1 MITIL
6 FIKFLLIIFLLLFSA
21 FFSASETAFF
31 SLTRFQ
37 VLKLK
42 ETEKRGKG
50 VAHLLAHPDQLLTS
64 ILIGNES
71 VNVAASALAT
81 SIAIAI
87 YGENGKWVSIGLM
100 TPVLLL
106 FAEIIPKA
114 LAFTRA
120 TNFVLLAASPLK
132 TFMHLVSPLRWFI
145 KQIVSIVLRPFPKTG
160 VKPNLL
166 DEHFIYLVERGYKEG
181 DIKTMERDFIAN
193 LLRFR
198 KLKVSQVMTQRRD
211 IFALSLD
218 TPLSHLIPILKSRFF
233 SRIPIYKK
241 SLDEIVG
248 ILHIN
253 DLIGLSERG
262 GKLSDLK
269 RMIHPA
275 YFVPLSKGAEDLF
288 WEMQRQRIH
297 MAIVVNEYGKVVGLI
312 TLEDLLEELFGEIY
326 DEYDKLRCLG

>member
-1 MITIL
+1 
-6 FIKFLLIIFLLLFSA
+6 
-21 FFSASETAFF
+21 
-31 SLTRFQ
+31 
-37 VLKLK
+37 
-42 ETEKRGKG
+42 
-50 VAHLLAHPDQLLTS
+50 
-64 ILIGNES
+64 
-71 VNVAASALAT
+71 
-81 SIAIAI
+81 
-87 YGENGKWVSIGLM
+87 
-100 TPVLLL
+100 
-106 FAEIIPKA
+106 
-114 LAFTRA
+114 
-120 TNFVLLAASPLK
+120 
-132 TFMHLVSPLRWFI
+132 
-145 KQIVSIVLRPFPKTG
+145 
-160 VKPNLL
+160 
-166 DEHFIYLVERGYKEG
+166 
-181 DIKTMERDFIAN
+181 MERDFIAN